1 MKDKASAI
9 GRLVSIFLLFLAV
22 NAFAA
27 NQRRGDNNTGT
38 QIQQQVQQQVQTS
51 NQNEE
56 KKIQTQAREQTRNQ
70 EQIQQT
76 EQINAEQYRNRAN
89 NFVQNLLKIA
99 ERKDGVGQQIRTIA
113 QEQNQSEDKTI
124 QAMKKIQTR
133 SRIKTFLMGSDYKNL
148 GILRSE
154 LIQTRN
160 RLEQLKR
167 LMANVESEDDK
178 TELQNQVKALE
189 QEQEKI
195 ENFIRDQEGKL
206 SLFGWLVKWLGGYG
220 Y

>member
-9 GRLVSIFLLFLAV
+9 GRLVGIFLLFLAV

-167 LMANVESEDDK
+167 LMANVENEGDK
-178 TELQNQVKALE
+178 TELQNQVKTLE

-195 ENFIRDQEGKL
+195 ENFIRDQEGKF